1 MKKKVYQQPTMT
13 VVALRSKSCLLQSSV
28 NRVSTNLTD
37 GDAIIYSGEG
47 SSVDARVKQGGDYN
61 VWDDDWS
68 N

>member
-13 VVALRSKSCLLQSSV
+13 VVKLQQKTALLSDSV
-28 NRVSTNLTD
+28 HSLSTNLTGD
-37 GDAIIYSGEG
+37 DAINYNGQG
-47 SSVDARVKQGGDYN
+47 SNGDARVKQGGEYN

>member
-13 VVALRSKSCLLQSSV
+13 VVALRSKACLLQNSV
-28 NRVSTNLTD
+28 HSLSTNLSD
-37 GDAIIYSGEG
+37 GDAIIYNGG
-47 SSVDARVKQGGDYN
+47 SDGDARVKQGGEYN